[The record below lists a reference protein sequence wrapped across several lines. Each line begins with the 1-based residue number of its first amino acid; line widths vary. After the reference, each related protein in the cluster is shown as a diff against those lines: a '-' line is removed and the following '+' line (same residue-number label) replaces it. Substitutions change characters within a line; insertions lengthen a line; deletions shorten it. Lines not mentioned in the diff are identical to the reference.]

1 MKKRSGKHVLFIVI
15 CAIIVALGYTA
26 CKDITPTQKRIE
38 KAVELKLSK
47 WEILLM
53 NF

>member
-1 MKKRSGKHVLFIVI
+1 MTCWRDYEKRSGKHVLFIVI

-26 CKDITPTQKRIE
+26 CKEITPTQKRIE

-47 WEILLM
+47 
-53 NF
+53 